1 MQKNFCNYDVEI
13 SNILTVCV
21 HISDNI
27 LSNDEQGSVGR
38 QGCRVPGVQLYVVGW
53 SVDTPAYHIP
63 LDSRN
68 SAPLPP
74 HGPLLIIR

>member
-38 QGCRVPGVQLYVVGW
+38 QGCRVPGLQWYVVGW
-53 SVDTPAYHIP
+53 SV
-63 LDSRN
+63 
-68 SAPLPP
+68 
-74 HGPLLIIR
+74 IIVFNDASSNVTQFLVSLKSVL